1 MVHIPVLL
9 DKVIET
15 IGSLENKKIL
25 DCTFGAGGY
34 SKTFLSK
41 GGIVTAID
49 RDENTIQYANFLK
62 EEFKERFNFI
72 HSKFSNISS
81 FKDTFDVI
89 VFDFGV
95 SSMQFDSNSRGF
107 SFRFDSPLNMEM
119 GLNEKSLFEILD
131 NLTIEDLAKVLYQ
144 FGDIKNSFSIANA
157 IKKNKPKTTF
167 ELKELIYNPKDLAP
181 TFQALRII
189 TNDEIGEINK
199 ALQSIDRL
207 LNKNGICICV
217 SFHSIEDRIVKIFF
231 DSLTKDKGNPKL
243 PNMEE
248 KKYKLLKTFKP
259 TKEDIEKNNRCRS
272 AHLRAVQKLI

>member
-1 MVHIPVLL
+1 MA
-9 DKVIET
+9 
-15 IGSLENKKIL
+15 
-25 DCTFGAGGY
+25 C
-34 SKTFLSK
+34 
-41 GGIVTAID
+41 
-49 RDENTIQYANFLK
+49 
-62 EEFKERFNFI
+62 
-72 HSKFSNISS
+72 
-81 FKDTFDVI
+81 
-89 VFDFGV
+89 
-95 SSMQFDSNSRGF
+95 
-107 SFRFDSPLNMEM
+107 
-119 GLNEKSLFEILD
+119 
-131 NLTIEDLAKVLYQ
+131 
-144 FGDIKNSFSIANA
+144 ANA

-199 ALQSIDRL
+199 ALQSIDKL

-231 DSLTKDKGNPKL
+231 DSLTKEKGNPKL
-243 PNMEE
+243 PNIEE

>member
-1 MVHIPVLL
+1 
-9 DKVIET
+9 
-15 IGSLENKKIL
+15 
-25 DCTFGAGGY
+25 
-34 SKTFLSK
+34 
-41 GGIVTAID
+41 
-49 RDENTIQYANFLK
+49 
-62 EEFKERFNFI
+62 
-72 HSKFSNISS
+72 
-81 FKDTFDVI
+81 
-89 VFDFGV
+89 
-95 SSMQFDSNSRGF
+95 
-107 SFRFDSPLNMEM
+107 MEM

-199 ALQSIDRL
+199 ALQSIDKR

-231 DSLTKDKGNPKL
+231 DSLTKEKGNPKL
-243 PNMEE
+243 PNIEE